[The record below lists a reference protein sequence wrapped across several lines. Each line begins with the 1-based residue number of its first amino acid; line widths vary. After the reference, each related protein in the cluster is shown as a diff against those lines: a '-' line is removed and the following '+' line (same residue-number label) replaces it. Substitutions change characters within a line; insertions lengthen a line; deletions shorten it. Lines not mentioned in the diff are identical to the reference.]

1 MVGVTTR
8 QHPGLA
14 RPPTRIIEQEYR
26 RAPYFSELFPL
37 VHAVCDHDHELLVD
51 HNLDLLRALC
61 GYLDCT
67 TRTVRASELPH
78 AGDNTDR
85 LIQLTCAVGGDDHLT
100 STRGTDRKYIDRTRV
115 GAAGIVV
122 RSQEF
127 VRPASRQQFE
137 PFEPTLGS
145 STFPAV
151 VG

>member
-1 MVGVTTR
+1 MTLFISPAPRAV
-8 QHPGLA
+8 
-14 RPPTRIIEQEYR
+14 RPPGPHHQ
-26 RAPYFSELFPL
+26 
-37 VHAVCDHDHELLVD
+37 D
-51 HNLDLLRALC
+51 
-61 GYLDCT
+61 GQG
-67 TRTVRASELPH
+67 VRAAPC
-78 AGDNTDR
+78 GDNTDR